1 MGPGMTAL
9 VQMDRVTF
17 GYNAADPVLDS
28 LSLELRSGERLG
40 ITGPNG
46 SGKTTLLRILMG
58 LERPNSGTITLLGRS
73 RISEADYEDARR
85 DMGYLFQN
93 SDDQL
98 FCPTVF
104 EDVAFGPVNQGLSPK
119 DSHDRAHATLESLGL
134 SDLSRRITYQLSY
147 GQKRLV
153 ALATILSMNPKIL
166 LLDEPT
172 TGLDEKHEARLTEI
186 LTGLPQD
193 MLIVSHNQPF
203 LEDVTTRQQRLHS

>member
-1 MGPGMTAL
+1 MTVLA
-9 VQMDRVTF
+9 QMERVTF
-17 GYNAADPVLDS
+17 GYNGADPVLDN
-28 LSLELRSGERLG
+28 LSLELNSGERLG

-58 LERPNSGTITLLGRS
+58 LERPSSGTITLLGKP
-73 RISEADYEDARR
+73 RISEADYQDARR

-104 EDVAFGPVNQGLSPK
+104 EDVAFGPINQGLSPK
-119 DSHDRAHATLESLGL
+119 DSHDRAHGTLESLGL

-153 ALATILSMNPKIL
+153 ALATILAMEPKIL

-186 LTGLPQD
+186 LMELPQE

-203 LEDVTTRQQRLHS
+203 LEAVTTRQQQLRS